1 MNSFCRL
8 LAQQHAWRAQLEL
21 NKAWI
26 NNFSLALH
34 KAYKSQNCSW
44 TERCLLKLSSN
55 IPKSKSVVQSCS
67 HRECSVSE
75 VGDITHCSDLQRNY
89 KKIESFN
96 HWDPRMKQTLA
107 AKAFPHDS
115 MKTLKKK
122 NLKKKKE
129 LVKDT
134 DIEGNMM

>member
-1 MNSFCRL
+1 
-8 LAQQHAWRAQLEL
+8 
-21 NKAWI
+21 
-26 NNFSLALH
+26 
-34 KAYKSQNCSW
+34 
-44 TERCLLKLSSN
+44 
-55 IPKSKSVVQSCS
+55 
-67 HRECSVSE
+67 
-75 VGDITHCSDLQRNY
+75 
-89 KKIESFN
+89 
-96 HWDPRMKQTLA
+96 MKQTLA